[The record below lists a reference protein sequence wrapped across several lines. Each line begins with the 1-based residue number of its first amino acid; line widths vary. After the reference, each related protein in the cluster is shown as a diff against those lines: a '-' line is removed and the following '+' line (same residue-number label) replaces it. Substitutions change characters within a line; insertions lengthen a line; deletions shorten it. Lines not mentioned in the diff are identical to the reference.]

1 MIFIYD
7 DRQVKIDY
15 DDIRI
20 YNLSTN
26 EKEFGLEINRDINPD
41 SADILITNGVP
52 KTIVYDSP
60 RPIWFP
66 IVEGEL
72 KEECWNLYVTDAGDI
87 VIEYGECIAVGSDYH
102 TVGEVLGA

>member
-26 EKEFGLEINRDINPD
+26 EIEFGLEINRDINPD
-41 SADILITNGVP
+41 SADALIMNGVP

-60 RPIWFP
+60 RPWGFP
-66 IVEGEL
+66 IIEGEL
-72 KEECWNLYVTDAGDI
+72 KEEYWNLYVTDEGDI
-87 VIEYGECIAVGSDYH
+87 IIEYGECIAVGSDYH
-102 TVGEVLGA
+102 KVGEVLGA